1 MTSQRVLE
9 RQKTERLTEAAAL
22 AEFLGN
28 GWKGANANHAVRPNF
43 PLIDLIVWKAGG
55 PRLLVQVRGSRKT
68 RGKFSAPPA
77 KCQKI
82 ADFAAQG
89 GYIPIFA
96 FVDLRPGRRTIRFE
110 SALEVKRLAQA
121 DEAATPGV
129 NRFHININ
137 DLDRDISRISELFG
151 R

>member
-1 MTSQRVLE
+1 VTSQRVIE
-9 RQKTERLTEAAAL
+9 IRKTERLAEAAAL

-28 GWKGANANHAVRPNF
+28 GWKGVNANHAIRANF
-43 PLIDLIVWKAGG
+43 PLIDLIVWKKDT
-55 PRLLVQVRGSRKT
+55 RLLVQVRGSRKT

-82 ADFAAQG
+82 ANFAAQG

-129 NRFHININ
+129 NLFHVNIS
-137 DLDRDISRISELFG
+137 DLDKGISRISELFG
-151 R
+151 H

>member
-9 RQKTERLTEAAAL
+9 RQKTERMAEAAAL

-28 GWKGANANHAVRPNF
+28 GWKGVNANHVLRANF
-43 PLIDLIVWKAGG
+43 PLIDLLVWRGST
-55 PRLLVQVRGSRKT
+55 RLLVQVRGARKT

-77 KCQKI
+77 KCQQI

-89 GYIPIFA
+89 GYIPVFA
-96 FVDLRPGRRTIRFE
+96 FVDLRPGRRAIRFE
-110 SALEVKRLAQA
+110 SALEVKRLAQY

-129 NRFHININ
+129 NMFHVNIS
-137 DLDRDISRISELFG
+137 DLDKGISRISELSG